1 MIITYLYNMRCGR
14 RRDEDSKRPAADIA
28 SIVVCVCNNY
38 DGNPDAVAAAKESR
52 SRFDFGRR
60 AADRFSTI
68 YLFIFFPTM
77 YSSNTRH
84 RFGADEHLF
93 VYDLLYYYLLPAL
106 YNIELL
112 YLCRYAYRCSTVA
125 DPRSSQVINLCV
137 RLFYAFFII
146 ILSTIMFSL
155 KFVRHFSIITLLVNI
170 FHQPTTS

>member
-1 MIITYLYNMRCGR
+1 MRCGR

-38 DGNPDAVAAAKESR
+38 DLRDGKPDAVAAAQESR

-60 AADRFSTI
+60 SADRFSTI

-112 YLCRYAYRCSTVA
+112 YLCRYRGVTVA
-125 DPRSSQVINLCV
+125 DPRSSQVIILCV
-137 RLFYAFFII
+137 RLF
-146 ILSTIMFSL
+146 
-155 KFVRHFSIITLLVNI
+155 VCI
-170 FHQPTTS
+170 FHNYSQHNHVFPQIRRTF